1 MRAHALQ
8 VNFAWAGPTSAT
20 EYYQAAFFG
29 DCEHEL
35 LPVTS
40 GLRLCQLYNL
50 VRTTTG
56 MPPAAK
62 SVSNSSLAAEISTAV
77 AAWCA
82 DPDMHSKPTK
92 LAVKL
97 EHQYTATN
105 LSFAGLKGRDATVA
119 ALLRACPQLDL
130 FLTTIVKQESG
141 SASGGGYDDWG
152 SKRRRYNCWGCD
164 SDDDDDDDDGADA
177 VMEVLYCFIL

>member
-1 MRAHALQ
+1 MCALQ
-8 VNFAWAGPTSAT
+8 VNFAWAGSASAT
-20 EYYQAAFFG
+20 QYCQAAFFG

-40 GLRLCQLYNL
+40 GLRLCLLYNL

-62 SVSNSSLAAEISTAV
+62 SVSNSSIAAEISTAV

-82 DPDMHSKPTK
+82 DPDARIKPAK

-97 EHQYTATN
+97 EHEYTATN
-105 LSFAGLKGRDATVA
+105 SSFARLKGRDATVA
-119 ALLRACPQLDL
+119 ALLRSCPQLDL
-130 FLTTIVKQESG
+130 FLTSIVKQESG
-141 SASGGGYDDWG
+141 STSGGGYDDYWG
-152 SKRRRYNCWGCD
+152 SKRRRYNGWGED
-164 SDDDDDDDDGADA
+164 SEDDDDDDDGDGAT
-177 VMEVLYCFIL
+177 MEVL

>member
-1 MRAHALQ
+1 
-8 VNFAWAGPTSAT
+8 
-20 EYYQAAFFG
+20 
-29 DCEHEL
+29 
-35 LPVTS
+35 
-40 GLRLCQLYNL
+40 
-50 VRTTTG
+50 

-82 DPDMHSKPTK
+82 DRDVRSKPTK

-130 FLTTIVKQESG
+130 FLTTIVKHESG
-141 SASGGGYDDWG
+141 CPAEDYWG
-152 SKRRRYNCWGCD
+152 HKRRRYNRWNDD
-164 SDDDDDDDDGADA
+164 SDDDSEDDGEDA
-177 VMEVLYCFIL
+177 TMEVLYLHKCCK